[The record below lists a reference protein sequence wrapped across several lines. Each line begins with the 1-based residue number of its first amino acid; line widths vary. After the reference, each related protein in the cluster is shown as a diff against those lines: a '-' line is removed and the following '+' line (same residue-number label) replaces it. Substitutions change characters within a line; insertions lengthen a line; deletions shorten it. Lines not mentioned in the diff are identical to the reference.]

1 MWLGGL
7 LLAAGALGFQRR
19 KRA

>member
-1 MWLGGL
+1 M
-7 LLAAGALGFQRR
+7 AAGALGFQRR